1 MDKFNVNISELE
13 LKFLTGVAKL
23 EVLVLRLMAGAT
35 FSRRSPHMTQ
45 SCCRHDCYELVQIL
59 ISENIKCLL
68 RLLELLDGHPV
79 R

>member
-1 MDKFNVNISELE
+1 MDSNL
-13 LKFLTGVAKL
+13 LTGVAKL

-45 SCCRHDCYELVQIL
+45 SCCRHDYEKL
-59 ISENIKCLL
+59 IQFEISKHINYVS
-68 RLLELLDGHPV
+68 LELLESLDVHPV